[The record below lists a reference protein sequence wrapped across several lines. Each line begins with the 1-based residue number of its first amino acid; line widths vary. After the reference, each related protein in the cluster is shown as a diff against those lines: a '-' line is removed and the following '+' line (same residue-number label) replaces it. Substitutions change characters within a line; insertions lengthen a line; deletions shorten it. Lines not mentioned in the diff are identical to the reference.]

1 MSIKKE
7 KFDKLVGL
15 IAMNPSLYSSYKIT
29 NKDGLEVHCF
39 GDKDNKGLEEAK
51 ALFRGKGYKGDDVYA
66 EANALNNQGKL
77 VSDYCTFLYNSEKD
91 KISIGLFRTGYTYAN
106 RKKRFYPIK
115 KNVPVLAWT
124 KHIYSFRRE
133 LTNKISPR
141 IQLGGVSVLG
151 HGNELSALITKTLYN
166 IDYIPDAWISYRHF
180 IDTKDEYEAL
190 ERYTGSKL
198 PEVLKHYRPS
208 IILALYKSLKDFTK
222 FDIIISHMHQTHPKC
237 RDASI
242 WDMDEYFAIGHRLSY
257 IHYDLFV
264 LIICNKITDEEY
276 NSILAISNSA
286 DIENITIAE
295 EIIKIKIEDGGN

>member
-7 KFDKLVGL
+7 KFDKLVEL
-15 IAMNPSLYSSYKIT
+15 IAMNPLLYSSYKIT

-39 GDKDNKGLEEAK
+39 GDKDNKSLEEAK

-77 VSDYCTFLYNSEKD
+77 VADYTTFLYNAEKD
-91 KISIGLFRTGYTYAN
+91 KISIGLFRTGYAYAN
-106 RKKRFYPIK
+106 KKQRFYPIK
-115 KNVPVLAWT
+115 KNEPVLAWT
-124 KHIYSFRRE
+124 KHIYCFRRE

-141 IQLGGVSVLG
+141 IQLGGVSG
-151 HGNELSALITKTLYN
+151 SELSTLITKTLYN

-198 PEVLKHYRPS
+198 PEALKHYRPS

-222 FDIIISHMHQTHPKC
+222 FDTIIGHIFSTHPKC
-237 RDASI
+237 TNINVLD
-242 WDMDEYFAIGHRLSY
+242 WNMDEYRAVGDRLAY

-264 LIICNKITDEEY
+264 LIICNKITDQEY
-276 NSILAISNSA
+276 NSILTISNSV